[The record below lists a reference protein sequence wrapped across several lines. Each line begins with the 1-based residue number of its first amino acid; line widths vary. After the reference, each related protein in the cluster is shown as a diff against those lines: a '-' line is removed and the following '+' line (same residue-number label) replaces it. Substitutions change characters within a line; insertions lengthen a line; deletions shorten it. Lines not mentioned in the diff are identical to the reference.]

1 MSKSKRISYIL
12 KMIEDPKLTSNDS
25 FKPEN
30 CPVGIVNG
38 KNVEMLGDRLDMAI
52 ERLTE
57 KVTEMKEDI
66 SALSDNMNQNFNS
79 VDKRFDYMEE
89 KFDKKLSELRT
100 SIPEV
105 VDRQLETQRDHSARK
120 ILSWVLTGA
129 GGTILI
135 SLATAWIRAKVG
147 I

>member
-1 MSKSKRISYIL
+1 
-12 KMIEDPKLTSNDS
+12 MIEDTKLTGNDS

-79 VDKRFDYMEE
+79 VDK
-89 KFDKKLSELRT
+89 KLSELRT

-105 VDRQLETQRDHSARK
+105 VDRQLETQKDHSARK